1 MTINSEIMK
10 KSFITLLVS
19 LFLIPTL
26 SFAQDSPTDE
36 LFKKY
41 SGKEGYTTVHI
52 SKELFGMLAQ
62 IDDQGDAKTKEMQEA
77 LGQLEFIR
85 ILMLEDCEDKAEL
98 SNFKNELKE
107 FELNDFKELM
117 VVKEKGEQVKFL
129 ARKKGEMVQ
138 ELLLIIDDEKEAGF
152 ISIYGLIDINTISKL
167 SSTMGIKGMENLEQL
182 NDN

>member
-1 MTINSEIMK
+1 MK

-19 LFLIPTL
+19 LFLIPAL
-26 SFAQDSPTDE
+26 SLAQESPTDA

-41 SGKEGYTTVHI
+41 SGQEGYTTVHI

-62 IDDQGDAKTKEMQEA
+62 IDDKGDPKTKEMKEA

-85 ILMLEDCEDKAEL
+85 ILMLEDCDDEAEL
-98 SNFKNELKE
+98 NNFKNELKE

-129 ARKKGEMVQ
+129 ARKNGEMVE
-138 ELLLIIDDEKEAGF
+138 ELLLIVDDGNEAGF

-167 SSTMGIKGMENLEQL
+167 SHSMGIKGMENLEQL